1 MTAAPR
7 AGRRAWGAAARRI
20 ERPEAALLAILL
32 TGLAVYG
39 WFAPPF
45 WLAVAVAGQLALGG
59 LGAVWIIGAVRAR
72 FGFARYATLAVAGV
86 SATLLGRLLPPIV
99 QLALTP
105 VIAVLLFGVLWFELR
120 LPTGRSP
127 RLAIDLTLVGI
138 VFAAA
143 AGVAATFPTGA
154 WPPTVILVVAAA
166 VIPAMRAAE
175 LRGRFG
181 VEAVGQAALHL
192 LAVAQLAVAIALLH
206 LPGVVGS
213 AVLALGFHA
222 WSGAAEALDS
232 GARGRAVAI
241 EFGSLALLGL
251 LVALLLRPA

>member
-1 MTAAPR
+1 MTATGA
-7 AGRRAWGAAARRI
+7 RREGVWIIGRRI
-20 ERPEAALLAILL
+20 ERPEAVVLALVL
-32 TGLAVYG
+32 TGLVVYG

-45 WLAVAVAGQLALGG
+45 WLAVAIAGQLAIGG
-59 LGAVWIIGAVRAR
+59 MGAVWVIGPVRSR

-86 SATLLGRLLPPIV
+86 ALTLLGQMLNSTAQLVAAPIV
-99 QLALTP
+99 A
-105 VIAVLLFGVLWFELR
+105 ILLFGVLWFELR
-120 LPTGRSP
+120 LPEGRAP
-127 RLAIDLTLVGI
+127 RLSIDLTLVGI

-143 AGVAATFPTGA
+143 AGIAATFPTA
-154 WPPTVILVVAAA
+154 SWPPAVLLVVIAAA
-166 VIPAMRAAE
+166 VPALRAAE
-175 LRGRFG
+175 LRGRYG

-192 LAVAQLAVAIALLH
+192 LAIAQLGASLALLH

-222 WSGAAEALDS
+222 WAGAAEALDN
-232 GARGRAVAI
+232 GARARAVAV